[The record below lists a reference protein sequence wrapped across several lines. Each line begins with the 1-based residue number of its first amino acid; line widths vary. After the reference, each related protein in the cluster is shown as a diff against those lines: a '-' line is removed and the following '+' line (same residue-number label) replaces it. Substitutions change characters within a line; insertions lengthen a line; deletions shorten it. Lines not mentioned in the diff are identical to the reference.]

1 MLLSFSRQVKDILG
15 DKLTKI
21 ILYGSYA
28 RGDYRDNSDID
39 IMILTTLTD
48 EEIAKA
54 EKAVFNIAFD
64 FQMEYGVDISVII
77 KNEEHF
83 NYWLGALPFYDNV
96 QRVLAYGTIDFK
108 RHKDVIG
115 YFNKEYVATGVF
127 PRELGRRLGTLKQYR
142 EKSDYDDFYI
152 ASKEIAIEQIETANL
167 VLDKVKEY
175 LKNK

>member
-1 MLLSFSRQVKDILG
+1 MEITDILLVCNREGVEIVDIRDILLNFSMQVKDILN

-48 EEIAKA
+48 EEIAKT

-64 FQMEYGVDISVII
+64 FQMEYGVDISVIM

-96 QRVLAYGTIDFK
+96 QREGVVLNG
-108 RHKDVIG
+108 
-115 YFNKEYVATGVF
+115 
-127 PRELGRRLGTLKQYR
+127 
-142 EKSDYDDFYI
+142 
-152 ASKEIAIEQIETANL
+152 
-167 VLDKVKEY
+167 
-175 LKNK
+175 